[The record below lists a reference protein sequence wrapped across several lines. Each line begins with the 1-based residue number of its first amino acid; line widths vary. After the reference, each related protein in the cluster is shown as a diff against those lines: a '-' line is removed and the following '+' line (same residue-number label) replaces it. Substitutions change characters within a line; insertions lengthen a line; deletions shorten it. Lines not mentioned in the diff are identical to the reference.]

1 MLRVQ
6 ARPASATSCELGK
19 GTLAAAQESSAA
31 QLGLLAAE
39 ASGWAASPSA
49 VGPAAAAW
57 AAAWALDEAQQ
68 PLFAVVPGGDRQR
81 ELAYRFGINLIMYTL
96 TGNYKSDQVHLPSI
110 MRRLGL

>member
-1 MLRVQ
+1 M
-6 ARPASATSCELGK
+6 
-19 GTLAAAQESSAA
+19 SSII
-31 QLGLLAAE
+31 
-39 ASGWAASPSA
+39 
-49 VGPAAAAW
+49 VGGNAW

-68 PLFAVVPGGDRQR
+68 PLFAVVPGGVRQR